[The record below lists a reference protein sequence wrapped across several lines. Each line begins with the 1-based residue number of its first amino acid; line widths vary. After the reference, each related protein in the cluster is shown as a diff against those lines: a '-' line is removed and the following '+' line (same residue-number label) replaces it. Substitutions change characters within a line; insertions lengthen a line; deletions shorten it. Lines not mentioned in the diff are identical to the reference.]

1 MSASMKG
8 RLFGLLCLLVSGG
21 LFAYNWMQLLNGK
34 SFSLKLCAATPILML
49 ASAAVMV
56 YPPLL
61 GAHLSQDKRLR
72 ALMLAVVIAG
82 GLLGGVNFYVMDR
95 YARPAPQPLDK
106 IPPMPGELTRPPV
119 NPANRNITNTNAGR
133 R

>member
-8 RLFGLLCLLVSGG
+8 RLFGLFCLLVSGG

-106 IPPMPGELTRPPV
+106 IPPMPGELTRPQV
-119 NPANRNITNTNAGR
+119 NNANRNITNANGGHR
-133 R
+133 